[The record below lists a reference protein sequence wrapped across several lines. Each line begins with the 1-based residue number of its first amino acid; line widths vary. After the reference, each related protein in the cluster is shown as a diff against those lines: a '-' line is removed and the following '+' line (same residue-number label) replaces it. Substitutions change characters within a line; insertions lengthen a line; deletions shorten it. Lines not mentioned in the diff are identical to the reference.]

1 MASETAAAEQF
12 RTLVAN
18 IPGAVYRCRLDD
30 DYTMVFLS
38 EAIEEITGYPASDFI
53 ENAVRSYASI
63 IHPDD
68 ADIDQSWENEIRDRR
83 SFDTEYRIVRGDGE
97 LRWIWER
104 GRAVFG
110 SDGEVLFVDGVFFDV
125 TDQKRGEEARRVAEE
140 ELKRQAAL
148 NKHLALHDALTG
160 LPNRTLFHERV
171 AHAVSS
177 RSEDDDGFAVLV
189 LDLDRFKDVNDT
201 LGHHSGDLLL
211 CELADRL
218 RRAVRAHDLVARLG
232 GDEFALLLPACSRD
246 AAAALIGRVK
256 RELEHPFVLHNLPLN
271 VEASIGVAVFP
282 GHGQDV
288 DSLMQRA
295 DVAMYAA
302 KDAGEGYAF
311 YDPATDGYTRER
323 LLLVGQLRRAIERG
337 ELILHYQPK
346 ADLRTGEVASVEALV
361 RWQHPARGL
370 IPPDEFIP
378 VAQETGLIKPLTR
391 YVLAQALA
399 QCRAWDVDG
408 LELAVAVNVSMRNL
422 MDLEFPDEVGEL
434 LAESGIAPT
443 RLELEITESNIATDA
458 ARTAR
463 VLERLSTMG
472 VRIAIDDFGTG
483 YSSLAYLRRLPID
496 QIKIDRSFVA
506 AMGES
511 EESAVIV
518 RSTIDLGRNLGLQV
532 VAEGVETTEAWNEL
546 SRLGCDVAQGFLLS
560 RPVPPLEIRRVL
572 ESIERSRPDDSAAAA
587 V

>member
-1 MASETAAAEQF
+1 M
-12 RTLVAN
+12 
-18 IPGAVYRCRLDD
+18 
-30 DYTMVFLS
+30 
-38 EAIEEITGYPASDFI
+38 
-53 ENAVRSYASI
+53 
-63 IHPDD
+63 
-68 ADIDQSWENEIRDRR
+68 
-83 SFDTEYRIVRGDGE
+83 
-97 LRWIWER
+97 
-104 GRAVFG
+104 
-110 SDGEVLFVDGVFFDV
+110 
-125 TDQKRGEEARRVAEE
+125 
-140 ELKRQAAL
+140 
-148 NKHLALHDALTG
+148 
-160 LPNRTLFHERV
+160 
-171 AHAVSS
+171 
-177 RSEDDDGFAVLV
+177 
-189 LDLDRFKDVNDT
+189 NDT